1 MMRFI
6 VLASPFPFIPICNQS
21 RESMPFDSKK
31 GIQWERTALKALK
44 FITVFINSM
53 YYRMKK

>member
-31 GIQWERTALKALK
+31 GIQWERMALKALK
-44 FITVFINSM
+44 IHHSI
-53 YYRMKK
+53 Y